1 MPKKIAGS
9 GLLSP
14 TQLWG
19 KPLKPA
25 GPHKTG
31 SEKTAGRKA
40 DEDEVTD
47 DDEEIDVDAE
57 LANADVSDGELYA
70 VEAEVDTEEVAGDEE
85 PDGEEETDAAD
96 DEPDYDAEEGDVS
109 GETEDDAEEVD
120 KEVVAAVADDEE
132 TGEEVF
138 SGTKG
143 KSVMPEKMSLS
154 DHVRAEIARRQ
165 KAGED
170 PIRGKD
176 IVETLAKKKIKVSP
190 AQVSQLMKKAGLGGK
205 ARGKRAAAAAA
216 GETTEKSR
224 VALKGKKL
232 ETTAA
237 VGPKAGAKVAEKSA
251 KTASNGFRVPMTQL
265 QAAEAFVDACGGS
278 FKDAERILTA
288 AAQLSQTF
296 SG

>member
-1 MPKKIAGS
+1 MPKKIANG

-25 GPHKTG
+25 APHKTG
-31 SEKTAGRKA
+31 SEKNARKTV
-40 DEDEVTD
+40 DEDDVTD

-57 LANADVSDGELYA
+57 LANADVSDGELHA
-70 VEAEVDTEEVAGDEE
+70 VEAEVETDDVTDEDETAGDDEN
-85 PDGEEETDAAD
+85 AAD
-96 DEPDYDAEEGDVS
+96 AEPDYDAEDGDVS
-109 GETEDDAEEVD
+109 GEAEDEAEEVD
-120 KEVVAAVADDEE
+120 EEEVVAAVADDEE
-132 TGEEVF
+132 TGEEELPEP
-138 SGTKG
+138 TG

-154 DHVRAEIARRQ
+154 DHVRAEITRRQ
-165 KAGED
+165 KAGES

-190 AQVSQLMKKAGLGGK
+190 AQVSQLMKKAGLSGK
-205 ARGKRAAAAAA
+205 TRGKRATVAVGDA
-216 GETTEKSR
+216 TEKSR
-224 VALKGKKL
+224 SALKGKKL
-232 ETTAA
+232 ETVAA
-237 VGPKAGAKVAEKSA
+237 SPRAGTKVAEKTA
-251 KTASNGFRVPMTQL
+251 KTATNGFRVPMTQL

-296 SG
+296 GN